1 MHVPPFNVKNVI
13 QNVKSSHE
21 ISHEAKSPSILTLW
35 QLLSILN
42 LDEQKCVRLNS
53 IVRNQNVYSLYII
66 GGKIRP
72 ELSNASFYW
81 ELYKSDM
88 DV

>member
-1 MHVPPFNVKNVI
+1 MHYPPFNVKNVI
-13 QNVKSSHE
+13 QNVRSSHE
-21 ISHEAKSPSILTLW
+21 ISSEAESPSMVTLW

-72 ELSNASFYW
+72 ELSNASFY
-81 ELYKSDM
+81 
-88 DV
+88 